1 MKQEIPLKGSPKKR
15 EKPRRHKEISSSKR
29 GKLKISAIYTNKSLS
44 STIYFLM
51 CRLTE
56 LDKLEKA
63 VKDGSHSEYHKLLS
77 DIESKR
83 TKMLSVAEMR
93 RSLAEGNV
101 NNFFNSQKY
110 AAYSQYYVSC
120 PRSEWVA
127 V

>member
-1 MKQEIPLKGSPKKR
+1 M
-15 EKPRRHKEISSSKR
+15 
-29 GKLKISAIYTNKSLS
+29 YTNKSLS
-44 STIYFLM
+44 STIFFFFFFLI

-120 PRSEWVA
+120 PKIKKRCSLVTW
-127 V
+127 